1 MGFCGEGPVA
11 QAHAI
16 PMASTQSTHE
26 LSPLPG
32 PLRSWRSCYLSGER
46 VLSLIPRAV
55 SSWGCG
61 PDEREPR
68 EQCCKH
74 REIQATLYIL
84 HSRKSTAWGDHL
96 DWLAVH
102 SQPPTESLVWANH
115 SPTSIKWVWEL
126 NHCSDENTQINPI
139 MRHSFMLN
147 RLTNIFWKIM
157 FSTDED
163 G

>member
-26 LSPLPG
+26 LFPTARSSEKLKELLS
-32 PLRSWRSCYLSGER
+32 LRRKGT
-46 VLSLIPRAV
+46 LSLIPRAV

-61 PDEREPR
+61 PNEREPR

-84 HSRKSTAWGDHL
+84 HSRKSTTWGVHL

-102 SQPPTESLVWANH
+102 SQPPTESVVWANH

-139 MRHSFMLN
+139 MSCSFMLI
-147 RLTNIFWKIM
+147 RLTISFEK
-157 FSTDED
+157 
-163 G
+163 